1 MKNKMIMYGVIF
13 ALFVLIFDLATRILF
28 QDIENVNKDIALPSL
43 EFQTKTAAIA
53 KDVWSM
59 YSQYD
64 IVKPKPKPKPKQ
76 PEAVKKE
83 TVAIPKVVGIGI
95 DKENQQNG
103 RLNNLFFGENKIS
116 LSGIFSND
124 VRFAIVKIHNLSNK
138 TDKLKKIQQGQ
149 MLFDY
154 QVNQINTKS
163 IKLLRNAQ
171 AVELKL
177 FENKS

>member
-1 MKNKMIMYGVIF
+1 MKNKMIVYGVIF
-13 ALFVLIFDLATRILF
+13 ALFVLIFDLATRVLF
-28 QDIENVNKDIALPSL
+28 QDVENVNKDIALPSL

-64 IVKPKPKPKPKQ
+64 IAKPKPKL
-76 PEAVKKE
+76 PEVVKKE
-83 TVAIPKVVGIGI
+83 TVSIPKVIGIGI

-124 VRFAIVKIHNLSNK
+124 ARFAIVKIHNLSNK

-171 AVELKL
+171 VVELKL

>member
-1 MKNKMIMYGVIF
+1 MKNKMIIYGVIF
-13 ALFVLIFDLATRILF
+13 ALLVLIFDLATRVLF
-28 QDIENVNKDIALPSL
+28 QDVENVNKDIALPSL

-64 IVKPKPKPKPKQ
+64 IVKPKPKL
-76 PEAVKKE
+76 PEVVKKA
-83 TVAIPKVVGIGI
+83 VIPIPKVIGIGI

-124 VRFAIVKIHNLSNK
+124 ARFAIVKIHNLSNK
-138 TDKLKKIQQGQ
+138 ADKLKKIQQGQ

-171 AVELKL
+171 VVELKL